1 MSLKEILQNDDYV
14 YQKLIT
20 DISKNTSVKYWIFFQ
35 FLQTTFPSKWSMFFF
50 SLPLLNKTFIWISFW
65 MDHFSVNRYT
75 HTCFGNWETWVA
87 NTSVDSPTMT
97 FCYLSIYCNNL
108 HKICFTWNSLPESK
122 ISLWWI
128 HTKQN
133 IEIAGTSRPGEGDC
147 HMSGPA
153 VLPIGLIVH

>member
-1 MSLKEILQNDDYV
+1 MMIMSIRSSSLILV
-14 YQKLIT
+14 KILLW
-20 DISKNTSVKYWIFFQ
+20 NTG
-35 FLQTTFPSKWSMFFF
+35 FFF
-50 SLPLLNKTFIWISFW
+50 NSFRQLFQVNEACFFFLSLSWIKLLSGFHFGWTISV
-65 MDHFSVNRYT
+65 STYTQRYT
-75 HTCFGNWETWVA
+75 HACFGNWETWVA

>member
-1 MSLKEILQNDDYV
+1 MMIMSIRSSSLILV
-14 YQKLIT
+14 KILLW
-20 DISKNTSVKYWIFFQ
+20 NTGFFFNSFRQ
-35 FLQTTFPSKWSMFFF
+35 LFQVNEACFFF